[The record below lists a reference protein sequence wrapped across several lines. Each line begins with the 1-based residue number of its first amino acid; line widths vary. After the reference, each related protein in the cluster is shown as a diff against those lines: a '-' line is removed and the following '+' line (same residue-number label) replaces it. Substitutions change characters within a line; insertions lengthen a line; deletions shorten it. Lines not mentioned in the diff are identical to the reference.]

1 MSPLSAKSIA
11 NSSAA
16 TLLDELQ
23 DIIAQAKKAGADAA
37 DAIIAEGTSL
47 SVSWRNRTL
56 ESLDRAE
63 GTDLGLRVLIG
74 KQQAIVSTS
83 DRRPATLRELV
94 SRAVA
99 MAKAAPEDPFCG
111 IADPSEI
118 ARRWPQL
125 ELGDTYDI
133 SAEKLILSA
142 KTAEE
147 AALAVKGVSQC
158 ESTDA
163 SAGETAVYFAASN
176 GFVGHYRRTSY
187 GISAAVLA
195 GTGTAMEQ
203 DYDYSSAV
211 FLSDLAD
218 PAQIGAQAGERAV
231 RKLNGRKMPS
241 GRFPVVYDPRIASSM
256 LGHLIGAIS
265 GPAIVRGTSYLKD
278 SLGKDVFG
286 PQVSIVDDPFR
297 PRGLRSRL
305 FDGEGLLPQRRIIID
320 QGRLTT
326 WLLDLRSARQLGM
339 ASTAHASRSPGGL
352 PSPAPSNLYLEP
364 GPLSPAE
371 LIKDIK
377 QGLYVTEM
385 MGSGVNGVTGDYSR
399 AASGFWIDNGVISF
413 PVNEITL
420 AGNLKDMFRTLTPA
434 NDLEFRHGFDSP
446 TIRIE
451 GMTLAGI

>member
-1 MSPLSAKSIA
+1 MSSLPTAA
-11 NSSAA
+11 YSSPSPS
-16 TLLDELQ
+16 LLDELQ
-23 DIIAQAKKAGADAA
+23 DLISKAKKAGADAA
-37 DAIIAEGTSL
+37 DAMIVEGTSI
-47 SVSWRNRTL
+47 SVSWRNKAL
-56 ESLDRAE
+56 ESLERSE

-74 KQQAIVSTS
+74 KQQAIVSTT
-83 DRRPATLRELV
+83 DRRLATLRDLV
-94 SRAVA
+94 DRAVA

-118 ARRWPQL
+118 ARQWPVMDMADQ
-125 ELGDTYDI
+125 YSI
-133 SAEKLILSA
+133 SAETLIEQA
-142 KTAEE
+142 KQAEE
-147 AALAVKGVSQC
+147 AALSVAGVSQC

-163 SAGETAVYFAASN
+163 SAGETSVYIAVSN
-176 GFVGHYRRTSY
+176 GFAGSYRRTSY

-211 FLSDLAD
+211 FLNDLEN
-218 PAQIGAQAGERAV
+218 PALVGQRAGQRAI
-231 RKLNGRKMPS
+231 RKLNARKMPS
-241 GRFPVVYDPRIASSM
+241 GKYPVVYDPRIASSM
-256 LGHLIGAIS
+256 LGHLSGAIS

-278 SLGKDVFG
+278 FLDKPVFG
-286 PQVSIVDDPFR
+286 ANVTIVDDPFR

-305 FDGEGLLPQRRIIID
+305 FDAEGLLPQRRNIID

-326 WLLDLRSARQLGM
+326 WLLDLRSARQLGS
-339 ASTAHASRSPGGL
+339 ASTGHAMRSPGGL
-352 PSPAPSNLYLEP
+352 PSPAPSNFYLQP

-377 QGLYVTEM
+377 QGFYVTEM

-399 AASGFWIDNGVISF
+399 AASGFWIENGIISF
-413 PVNEITL
+413 PVNEVTL
-420 AGNLKDMFRTLTPA
+420 AGNLKDMFRHLTPA